1 MIKKFF
7 LGFLIII
14 AYFLLPFLIDYVF
27 KDTLPDEYLIG
38 MVLAFT
44 VGFFPLF
51 FLLSNKFLVFKAQHQ
66 QPIDENKLV
75 EKISQIQLKNCHL
88 TVEQRDDFLVLTSP
102 YMDANF
108 ISLAQIKNIQETYYM
123 KLWFDSSKH
132 LVRFK
137 DHLVSSSAIIGC
149 NNFSFSTSSKSGFIS
164 TFTYLIDTQGNLV
177 RFSNAELHKELI
189 KVVTENGWDLKLK
202 ML

>member
-51 FLLSNKFLVFKAQHQ
+51 FLLSNKLFVFKAQHQ
-66 QPIDENKLV
+66 QPIDESKLV
-75 EKISQIQLKNCHL
+75 EKISQIRLENCQL

-137 DHLVSSSAIIGC
+137 DHLVSSSAVIGC
-149 NNFSFSTSSKSGFIS
+149 NNFSFSTSSQSGFIS

-177 RFSNAELHKELI
+177 KFSNAELHKQLI
-189 KVVTENGWDLKLK
+189 KVVTENGWNLKLK